1 MRLTQEETME
11 QDINWDRV
19 SLITWLSEQ
28 IDNETV
34 VMEDAE
40 GAENEHEYAYSLG
53 ARGAFIA
60 VLKHI
65 MKED

>member
-28 IDNETV
+28 IDNEAT

-40 GAENEHEYAYSLG
+40 SAENEYEHVYALG

-65 MKED
+65 MEEN